1 MMWSQLKKSIK
12 EFITPQLQK
21 RIDID
26 CTCYH
31 DAHDDVGE
39 VWITLD
45 GNKIFGGGYYHWYVT
60 PLPDKLIKELAIK
73 HGFHKDFT
81 NAQVHSTEVEEIMKL
96 GVQET
101 AHITNALGNYLN
113 TPFEESLS
121 SKNPIFKAFAFID
134 RRLGKRRFE
143 QIKLAENE
151 HPLVKICE
159 KNVFKKN
166 EYLPYPTGGRGV
178 EKTHGSLPRSACMSL
193 SVKAKRM
200 VRIKNVYRK
209 TCHSSIFESFFGME
223 KRFRK
228 SKNGLG

>member
-1 MMWSQLKKSIK
+1 MMWSQLKERIK

-21 RIDID
+21 RIDIY

-31 DAHDDVGE
+31 EAHDDVGE

-60 PLPDKLIKELAIK
+60 PLPDKLIKEFIIK
-73 HGFHKDFT
+73 HGLHKDFT
-81 NAQVHSTEVEEIMKL
+81 NAQVHSKEVEEIMKL

-113 TPFEESLS
+113 TPFEKSLS

-143 QIKLAENE
+143 QIALAENE
-151 HPLVKICE
+151 HPLVKIFYDLRKECFQE
-159 KNVFKKN
+159 K
-166 EYLPYPTGGRGV
+166 
-178 EKTHGSLPRSACMSL
+178 
-193 SVKAKRM
+193 
-200 VRIKNVYRK
+200 
-209 TCHSSIFESFFGME
+209 
-223 KRFRK
+223 
-228 SKNGLG
+228 